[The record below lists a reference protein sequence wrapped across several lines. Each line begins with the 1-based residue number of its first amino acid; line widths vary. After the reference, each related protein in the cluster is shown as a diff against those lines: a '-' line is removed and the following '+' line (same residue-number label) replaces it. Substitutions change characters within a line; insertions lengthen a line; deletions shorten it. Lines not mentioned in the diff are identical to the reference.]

1 MTRYLLLISIGLL
14 ASCAKKHTLPSDY
27 VLQKENTTQ
36 GLVKFIQVEKDS
48 LQTYATSVA
57 AYGKYF
63 SGVTYFK
70 NTQDTAL
77 RVLFTTHTGLKLL
90 DLKLSS
96 EGCST
101 VYAVE
106 QLQNPVVL
114 KLLCH
119 DFGLISAIK
128 NKVQA
133 FQVYTKA
140 EDGSAIIVQKGE
152 KDLYYYTTSSNNL
165 VKVIETVPGKRKI
178 QTEAFRELTDSSLI
192 VKHRNFN
199 FKLTLKKQTL
209 D

>member
-14 ASCAKKHTLPSDY
+14 CACGKKHTMPSDY
-27 VLQKENTTQ
+27 ALQHENVKAR
-36 GLVKFIQVEKDS
+36 LEKFIHVERDS
-48 LQTYATSVA
+48 LQSYATA
-57 AYGKYF
+57 IDTYGKYL

-90 DLKLSS
+90 DLQISE

-114 KLLCH
+114 NLLCH
-119 DFGLISAIK
+119 DFSLISSIK
-128 NKVQA
+128 TEVTASQLYANPMHLAVIA
-133 FQVYTKA
+133 
-140 EDGSAIIVQKGE
+140 QKGQ
-152 KDLYYYTTSSNNL
+152 KDVYYYIFDSGD
-165 VKVIETVPGKRKI
+165 VYKIIETVPGKSKI
-178 QTEAFRELTDSSLI
+178 QTEVYEESVDSSLV
-192 VKHRNFN
+192 VKHHN
-199 FKLTLKKQTL
+199 FKFRMTLKEQTL